1 MAEIIRTYAQ
11 NSDEMVKL
19 KLACY
24 ELERLSPHGTTYTV
38 EDIYFDWGLKW
49 KYSAIVANRSDGR
62 SWQAVCPRD
71 YERILLSNDIR
82 KTCEDIVSDKYFY
95 DP

>member
-1 MAEIIRTYAQ
+1 MELIRKYAP

-24 ELERLSPHGTTYTV
+24 ELERLSRKGTTYTV
-38 EDIYFDWGLKW
+38 EDIYFDVGLNW
-49 KYSAIVANRSDGR
+49 WYSAIIANRPDGR

-71 YERILLSNDIR
+71 YERIILSNDIR
-82 KTCEDIVSDKYFY
+82 QTCEAIVNDKYFY